1 VKEAIM
7 TEHVMGPEGGTD
19 WSKPPRVD
27 KGAAEDFAD
36 RLDEPYEGMSVEAA
50 RMVFGKYDL
59 TWDAVGPG
67 EFAEAISWLRQNVK
81 VSDKLGP
88 ACFVFCDAKIPETYR
103 SGWVLAVLAAR
114 DVHEGD

>member
-1 VKEAIM
+1 M
-7 TEHVMGPEGGTD
+7 TGHVTGSEGGAD

-67 EFAEAISWLRQNVK
+67 EFAVAISLLRQGVK

-88 ACFVFCDAKIPETYR
+88 ACFAFCDAKIPKAYR